1 MNERQSSQLLP
12 GLFESIAEDQ
22 CVTVLH
28 LGPVLPETMEYFSGF
43 RCKLHVNDL
52 FAELPL
58 GFQPGDELTVQE
70 RMSNLVSF
78 PEGTRFDMC
87 FFWDLLNYLD
97 QDGIIAL
104 MECLRPYLAP
114 TTMAHAFVVHNL
126 RSPQR
131 DCRFGI
137 VSTSEI
143 ALRPRKHKVPGY
155 APQSQGKLKEWLDGF
170 AVKRSVLL
178 AESRLELLLEARN

>member
-70 RMSNLVSF
+70 RMSSLVSF
-78 PEGTRFDMC
+78 PEGTRFDVC
-87 FFWDLLNYLD
+87 FFWDL
-97 QDGIIAL
+97 
-104 MECLRPYLAP
+104 
-114 TTMAHAFVVHNL
+114 
-126 RSPQR
+126 
-131 DCRFGI
+131 
-137 VSTSEI
+137 
-143 ALRPRKHKVPGY
+143 
-155 APQSQGKLKEWLDGF
+155 
-170 AVKRSVLL
+170 
-178 AESRLELLLEARN
+178 